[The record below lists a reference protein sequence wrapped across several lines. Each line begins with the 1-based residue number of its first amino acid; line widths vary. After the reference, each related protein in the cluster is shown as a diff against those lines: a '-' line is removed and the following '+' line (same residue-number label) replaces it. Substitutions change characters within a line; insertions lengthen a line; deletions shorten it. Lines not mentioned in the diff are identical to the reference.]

1 MIDARSVIG
10 IWDLTDAKNAAVI
23 PILPLEGVAIHLQV
37 NANVYPES
45 LGKIAT
51 AAHYIGF

>member
-51 AAHYIGF
+51 VAHYIGF

>member
-23 PILPLEGVAIHLQV
+23 PILPLEGGAIHLQV

-51 AAHYIGF
+51 VAHCIGF

>member
-10 IWDLTDAKNAAVI
+10 IWDLTDAKNAAAI

-37 NANVYPES
+37 NVNVYPES
-45 LGKIAT
+45 LVKIAT
-51 AAHYIGF
+51 VAHYIGF

>member
-23 PILPLEGVAIHLQV
+23 PILPLEGVAIHSLV
-37 NANVYPES
+37 NVNVYPES

-51 AAHYIGF
+51 VVPYIGF